1 MFLLYWK
8 VYVLMDLAVNF
19 LNEDLHYFLGK
30 RIFTDGGVYMRHN
43 GAVGSKVAS
52 SLSMRFC
59 NLGFILV
66 PVYGWLGCMLSI
78 SCASSF
84 VLTVS
89 KY

>member
-43 GAVGSKVAS
+43 GDVGSKVAS

-66 PVYGWLGCMLSI
+66 PVHGWLGCMLSI

>member
-43 GAVGSKVAS
+43 GDVGSKVAS
-52 SLSMRFC
+52 SLSRRFC